1 MNSSSSLV
9 VPPPLGSAPP
19 PSTANAALSPI
30 HHKPVRASLSSLSSS
45 QMSTSGEA
53 STANMVNISNS
64 NPGLSMDESWYRS
77 NKIATAKTLQLQ
89 RQLSAGSFKTAGG
102 SLTPSTED
110 FYREDPPIKPQMV
123 PPTAAPRS
131 IKPPLPTSSSTSGSS
146 ESLSSTS
153 SPDPQKLEY
162 QFETGKGNTDYQLEP
177 SAILSE
183 AAAASAASQAVM
195 AAAAAKFGLETGKG
209 NNTTS
214 SSSSSTTSS
223 RQRETSGSDEHCR
236 RVRTLY
242 ACVGEHESELS
253 FEPNQVLTDVRPSL
267 EPGWLEGNLDGR
279 RGLVPENYVEYIS

>member
-1 MNSSSSLV
+1 MKCNYSFSRNFALIFLAFCTNEINFFPS
-9 VPPPLGSAPP
+9 PL
-19 PSTANAALSPI
+19 
-30 HHKPVRASLSSLSSS
+30 
-45 QMSTSGEA
+45 
-53 STANMVNISNS
+53 
-64 NPGLSMDESWYRS
+64 
-77 NKIATAKTLQLQ
+77 
-89 RQLSAGSFKTAGG
+89 G

-223 RQRETSGSDEHCR
+223 RQRGKFFR
-236 RVRTLY
+236 
-242 ACVGEHESELS
+242 
-253 FEPNQVLTDVRPSL
+253 
-267 EPGWLEGNLDGR
+267 
-279 RGLVPENYVEYIS
+279 